1 MKLIPLTQGYFAQVD
16 DADFEWLNQWNWQA
30 RVCKHTV
37 YATMNA
43 RKNGKRTTVQMHRV
57 ILGVTDPKIFVDH
70 EDLCGLNNQREN
82 IRLCTNAQNIMNII
96 SRSNSSSRFKGVF
109 RNTILKKW
117 LASIK
122 IDGKSKHIGLYDSE
136 EDAARNY
143 NLFAKEH
150 HKEFARLNQ
159 VEPMFPP
166 EEAARAYDAKLPT
179 NATHVMIFY
188 LIYIMLLGIFVVCC
202 IVIERLNRI
211 IELLKNPPTP

>member
-1 MKLIPLTQGYFAQVD
+1 MVSARLQEIDPCFNERLIRACSEHGSLLFMKLIPLTQGYFAQVD

-57 ILGVTDPKIFVDH
+57 ILGVTDPKVFVDH

-166 EEAARAYDAKLPT
+166 EEAARAYDRK
-179 NATHVMIFY
+179 AT
-188 LIYIMLLGIFVVCC
+188 
-202 IVIERLNRI
+202 
-211 IELLKNPPTP
+211 